1 MIIGIDLGT
10 TNSLAC
16 VYRNGK
22 AELIPN
28 RLGESLTPSVVSLD
42 ENGEVIVG
50 AVAKERLVSN
60 PTDTAA
66 SFKRF
71 MGSKKTFTLRQKEFT
86 PQELSAFVLRQLKQ
100 DAEQYLGG
108 EVTET
113 VISVPAYFNNN
124 QRAATLEAGRIAGLH
139 VERLVNEPSAAALA
153 SSMLSD
159 EDEQSY
165 LVFDFGGGTL
175 DVSVVDCFENIIEIV
190 AVSGDNHLGGNDF
203 DTQIAEFFC
212 KSHQIDFGA
221 LPRQKQAILKRL
233 SEKAKREL
241 TEKESTF
248 LHMNID
254 GEDKAV
260 ILNNEILIECC
271 TGLFDRMERAVVHA
285 LRDSGYCADD
295 IDVVVMAGGSCKMP
309 AVSCFLE
316 KMLGKKPVMIGS
328 PDEVIAQ
335 GAGIYAGIK
344 ARNEEI
350 KDVLLTDICP
360 FTLGVGS
367 YNPNDH
373 ENSIMS
379 PVIERNSV
387 LPVARTRYFTNVHD
401 RQKKIAFPIYQG
413 EAFDCSENLC
423 LGKIVIEIGPSMAE
437 EAVVAVTF
445 SYDIN
450 GILVV
455 DVVDD
460 KGSNREQ
467 QVFMSEGANLTE
479 AEIKQKIEELK
490 KYKIS
495 SNGDERD
502 RLLQERGKRI
512 YQELTGA
519 DREKVGMALQA
530 YAYALSVNDRHAIR
544 VMRQK
549 FAELFDAYE
558 EFLDEEFLD
567 KEFLDEEFLD
577 KEFLDEE
584 FLDEEFPDEE

>member
-16 VYRNGK
+16 VYRNK
-22 AELIPN
+22 RAELIPN
-28 RLGESLTPSVVSLD
+28 RLGGYLTPSVVSLD
-42 ENGEVIVG
+42 DDGEVIVG

-60 PTDTAA
+60 PADTAA
-66 SFKRF
+66 SFKCF
-71 MGSKKTFTLRQKEFT
+71 MGSKKIFTLKEKEFT
-86 PQELSAFVLRQLKQ
+86 PQELSAFILRQLRQ
-100 DAEQYLGG
+100 DAERYLGV
-108 EVTET
+108 EVTEA

-153 SSMLSD
+153 GSMLKGS
-159 EDEQSY
+159 DEQSY

-203 DTQIAEFFC
+203 DEKIAAFFC
-212 KSHQIDFGA
+212 KSHQIDFET
-221 LPRQKQAILKRL
+221 LPKQKQAVLKRL
-233 SEKAKREL
+233 SEKAKKEL
-241 TEKESTF
+241 TDKESTF

-271 TGLFDRMERAVVHA
+271 AGLFDRMERAVMHA
-285 LRDSGYCADD
+285 LRDSGYSADD
-295 IDVVVMAGGSCKMP
+295 MDEIVLAGGSCRMP
-309 AVSCFLE
+309 VVSCFLE
-316 KMLGKKPVMIGS
+316 KLLGKKPVMIGS

-344 ARNEEI
+344 ARNAEI

-360 FTLGVGS
+360 FTLGVGE
-367 YNPNDH
+367 YNPNNH
-373 ENSIMS
+373 EKDIMS
-379 PVIERNSV
+379 SIIERNSV
-387 LPVARTRYFTNVHD
+387 LPIAKTRHYTNVHD
-401 RQKKIAFPIYQG
+401 RQEKINFNIYQG
-413 EAFDCSENLC
+413 ESFDCSENLR
-423 LGKIVIEIGPSMAE
+423 LGQIEIAIEPSKAN
-437 EAVVAVTF
+437 EARVSVTF

-467 QVFMSEGANLTE
+467 QVYMSEGANLTE
-479 AEIKQKIEELK
+479 AEIRQKIEELK
-490 KYKIS
+490 KYKVS

-502 RLLQERGKRI
+502 RLLLARGKRI

-519 DREKVGMALQA
+519 DRENVAMALKEFE
-530 YAYALSVNDRHAIR
+530 YVLSVNDKRAIHVLR
-544 VMRQK
+544 RQLTE
-549 FAELFDAYE
+549 AFDAYE
-558 EFLDEEFLD
+558 EFLDE
-567 KEFLDEEFLD
+567 
-577 KEFLDEE
+577 
-584 FLDEEFPDEE
+584 

>member
-28 RLGESLTPSVVSLD
+28 GLGGYLTPSVVSLD
-42 ENGEVIVG
+42 ESGEVLVG
-50 AVAKERLVSN
+50 AVARERLVSN
-60 PTDTAA
+60 PADTAA

-71 MGSKKTFTLRQKEFT
+71 MGSKKTFPLRQREFT

-100 DAEQYLGG
+100 DAERYLGG
-108 EVTET
+108 EVTEA

-175 DVSVVDCFENIIEIV
+175 DVSVVDCFQNIIEIV

-203 DTQIAEFFC
+203 DERIAAFFC
-212 KSHQIDFGA
+212 KSHQMDLDA
-221 LPRQKQAILKRL
+221 LPPQKQAVLRRL

-241 TEKESTF
+241 SEKESTF

-260 ILNNEILIECC
+260 ILNNEILIGCC
-271 TGLFDRMERAVVHA
+271 TDLFDRMERAVVHA
-285 LRDSGYCADD
+285 LRDSGCTVDD
-295 IDVVVMAGGSCKMP
+295 IDVIVMAGGSCKMP
-309 AVSCFLE
+309 VVAYFLE
-316 KMLGKKPVMIGS
+316 KLFGKKPVMIGS
-328 PDEVIAQ
+328 PDEVVAQ

-344 ARNEEI
+344 ARDEEI
-350 KDVLLTDICP
+350 RDVLLTDICP

-367 YNPNDH
+367 YNPNDRGR
-373 ENSIMS
+373 NIMT

-387 LPVARTRYFTNVHD
+387 LPVAKTEYFTNVHD
-401 RQKKIAFPIYQG
+401 KQKEIEFPIYQG
-413 EAFDCSENLC
+413 ESFDCSENLC
-423 LGKIVIEIGPSMAE
+423 LGRIAIAIGQAMAG
-437 EAVVAVTF
+437 EARVSVTF

-460 KGSNREQ
+460 KGTNRAQ

-479 AEIKQKIEELK
+479 EELLRKIEELK
-490 KYKIS
+490 KYRIS

-502 RLLQERGKRI
+502 RLLLARGKRI
-512 YQELTGA
+512 YQELIGS
-519 DREKVGMALQA
+519 DRENVAAALREFEA
-530 YAYALSVNDRHAIR
+530 VLAVNNGRAIH
-544 VMRQK
+544 VMRQRL
-549 FAELFDAYE
+549 AELFGVYE
-558 EFLDEEFLD
+558 EFLNEEFLNEGFMDKEFLD
-567 KEFLDEEFLD
+567 KEFLD
-577 KEFLDEE
+577 KEF
-584 FLDEEFPDEE
+584 

>member
-28 RLGESLTPSVVSLD
+28 GLGGYLTPSVVSLD
-42 ENGEVIVG
+42 ESGEVLVG
-50 AVAKERLVSN
+50 AVARERLVSN
-60 PTDTAA
+60 PADTAA

-71 MGSKKTFTLRQKEFT
+71 MGSKKTFPLRQREFT

-100 DAEQYLGG
+100 DAERYLGG
-108 EVTET
+108 EVTEA

-175 DVSVVDCFENIIEIV
+175 DVSVVDCFQNIIEIV

-203 DTQIAEFFC
+203 DERIAAFFC
-212 KSHQIDFGA
+212 KNHQINFDA
-221 LPRQKQAILKRL
+221 LPRQKQAVLKRL

-241 TEKESTF
+241 TERESTF

-260 ILNNEILIECC
+260 ILNNETLIGCS
-271 TGLFDRMERAVVHA
+271 TDLFDRMERAVVHA
-285 LRDSGYCADD
+285 LRDSGYTVGD
-295 IDVVVMAGGSCKMP
+295 IDVIVMAGGSCKMTV
-309 AVSCFLE
+309 VSYFLE
-316 KMLGKKPVMIGS
+316 KLFGKKPMMIGS
-328 PDEVIAQ
+328 PDEVVAQ
-335 GAGIYAGIK
+335 GTGIYAGIK

-350 KDVLLTDICP
+350 RDVLLTDICP

-367 YNPNDH
+367 YNPNDQGQD
-373 ENSIMS
+373 IMT

-387 LPVARTRYFTNVHD
+387 LPIAKTRLFTNVHD
-401 RQKKIAFPIYQG
+401 KQKEIKFPIYQG
-413 EAFDCSENLC
+413 ESFDCSENLC
-423 LGKIVIEIGPSMAE
+423 LGRITIAIEQTMAE
-437 EAVVAVTF
+437 EARISVTF

-460 KGSNREQ
+460 KGTNREQ

-479 AEIKQKIEELK
+479 EELLQKIEELK
-490 KYKIS
+490 KYRIR

-502 RLLQERGKRI
+502 RLLLARGKRI
-512 YQELTGA
+512 YQELIGS
-519 DREKVGMALQA
+519 DRENVAIALREFE
-530 YAYALSVNDRHAIR
+530 SVLAVNNRRAIH
-544 VMRQK
+544 VMRQRL
-549 FAELFDAYE
+549 AELFGTYE
-558 EFLDEEFLD
+558 EFLDEGVLNE
-567 KEFLDEEFLD
+567 EVPDEEF
-577 KEFLDEE
+577 
-584 FLDEEFPDEE
+584 